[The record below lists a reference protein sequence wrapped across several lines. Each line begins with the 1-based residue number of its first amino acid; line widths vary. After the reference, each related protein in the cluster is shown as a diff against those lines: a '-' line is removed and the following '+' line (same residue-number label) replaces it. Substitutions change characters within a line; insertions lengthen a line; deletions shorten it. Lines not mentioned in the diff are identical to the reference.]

1 MFSFNLYT
9 RKHSLAP
16 KRNLYKK
23 MKVFIQHASYKIRFR
38 TIAGKPGLGIYGQAV
53 LAPPIGLYL

>member
-1 MFSFNLYT
+1 
-9 RKHSLAP
+9 
-16 KRNLYKK
+16 

-38 TIAGKPGLGIYGQAV
+38 TITGKPGLGIYGQAV